1 MAVTGSTQCLCKQK
15 NNMEP
20 VLQQQFS
27 SCGFSPRMIQW
38 PSASGMISL
47 SPVLSHLPQPQK
59 TTTTHTERFW
69 KVCSGVK
76 QTLLTQSF
84 KYGKMQKYIYQP
96 VFGLLAVR
104 SFRVA
109 FFLFRSSAV
118 LSCRRISLILNK
130 YNIVY
135 KELLN
140 YFKDG
145 GLYYFFIY

>member
-1 MAVTGSTQCLCKQK
+1 MLVQTKEQHGASPATTVQFMWFFSKDDSMTFCQWDDQSEPCPVPSSTTP
-15 NNMEP
+15 E
-20 VLQQQFS
+20 
-27 SCGFSPRMIQW
+27 
-38 PSASGMISL
+38 
-47 SPVLSHLPQPQK
+47 